1 MKAALEAADP
11 YRERFEQAPPTLAF
25 HSEASKPASGVP
37 MGRIRP
43 LAANLPLP
51 AAGLSEEGWA
61 DAGQLVSATKR
72 ARETIQI
79 LNDVGRTMPEI
90 GFRRLDG
97 HLPRG

>member
-1 MKAALEAADP
+1 
-11 YRERFEQAPPTLAF
+11 
-25 HSEASKPASGVP
+25 

-72 ARETIQI
+72 ARETIRM
-79 LNDVGRTMPEI
+79 LNDVGRTMPEV

-97 HLPRG
+97 HLPRGSRGRGARNRKRLNGAVVSQFEI